1 MAKAKKDK
9 KPTGRPKKYNIDPKE
24 VEKLAG
30 FGCTN
35 TEIASFFGCSKDLIS
50 KSYSTNVAKGK
61 DSGKINLRKLQ
72 WNSAKRGSVPMLI
85 WLGKQYL
92 GQSDKQELDIVKPI
106 DDIIFD
112 GI

>member
-9 KPTGRPKKYNIDPKE
+9 KPTGRPKKYNIDTKE

-30 FGCTN
+30 FGCTIR
-35 TEIASFFGCSKDLIS
+35 EIASFFGCSEDLIK
-50 KSYSTNVAKGK
+50 KSYSQFVTKGQNE
-61 DSGKINLRKLQ
+61 GKTRLRKLQ
-72 WNSAKRGSVPMLI
+72 WNAANRGSVPMLI

>member
-1 MAKAKKDK
+1 MA
-9 KPTGRPKKYNIDPKE
+9 RPKKYNIENKD
-24 VEKLAG
+24 VEKLASY
-30 FGCTN
+30 GCTN
-35 TEIASFFGCSKDLIS
+35 REIASYFGCSEDLIK
-50 KSYSTNVAKGK
+50 KSYSQFVTKGQNE
-61 DSGKINLRKLQ
+61 GKTRLRKLQ
-72 WNSAKRGSVPMLI
+72 WNAANRGSVPMLI